1 MKATKQYFLVVQFN
15 TLYNVVLSYASVDKI
30 MKSDHSNC
38 RLRAVSLFS
47 WSVGQN
53 ARDTQMTTRVTEG
66 ARRERPLPPSPK
78 VWSFSCK
85 LLSST
90 LLWYCFFVVR
100 WERQN
105 ARKGLNGA
113 RLFAALPFVKA
124 RFKAVFRFACA
135 VAIVDSLSLP
145 NLPNSTE
152 IKVLND
158 GAK

>member
-1 MKATKQYFLVVQFN
+1 MEVVVMIAKVPSTAREVLIFIVERFFP
-15 TLYNVVLSYASVDKI
+15 VVLFIALYKVVFSSFRLSHSVKED
-30 MKSDHSNC
+30 
-38 RLRAVSLFS
+38 
-47 WSVGQN
+47 
-53 ARDTQMTTRVTEG
+53 
-66 ARRERPLPPSPK
+66 PK

-90 LLWYCFFVVR
+90 LRLYCFFAVR

-105 ARKGLNGA
+105 ARKGLKAA
-113 RLFAALPFVKA
+113 RLFAPLPFVKA